1 MARDSARPDPV
12 RETYPPHEA
21 HPPYEAHQTHQTH
34 DGAAPRRMARPMLF
48 DRLRDDVQQRPAAA
62 DSPYRGGSH
71 AGGLLE
77 AVLRDLSWLLNTACA
92 LDERDARRYAEAG
105 RSVLN
110 FGVPAFAGTPL
121 SGIDTPYL
129 ENALREAIVCFE
141 PRLQG
146 ESVEVRCVND
156 ARRASR
162 HNVLTFE
169 IAGRLACVEPPLS
182 MLLQTELDL
191 DSGIALLRP
200 LNGSGEPEPAGARMR
215 RKT

>member
-1 MARDSARPDPV
+1 MARD
-12 RETYPPHEA
+12 YA
-21 HPPYEAHQTHQTH
+21 HPDAVHPAQPVQQPHRANA
-34 DGAAPRRMARPMLF
+34 GARHRRTARPMLF
-48 DRLRDDVQQRPAAA
+48 DRLRDDAQQRSAAAA
-62 DSPYRGGSH
+62 DSPYRSGAGS
-71 AGGLLE
+71 GGLLE